1 MLLVDSLLTLTV
13 VLPPT
18 VTSIVVDK
26 AMAVVV
32 VDMAMASPLAR
43 SATSMDMMPFT
54 VANASITR
62 TSPMRPASAPAMP

>member
-1 MLLVDSLLTLTV
+1 MLLVGSLLTLTV

-18 VTSIVVDK
+18 VTSIVVV
-26 AMAVVV
+26 AVVV
-32 VDMAMASPLAR
+32 MDMAVASPLAR